1 MLQIS
6 SNGVGPTSKQNI
18 QRHACGIQLSKHVQK
33 SRKALASNQ
42 LWHGVV
48 FVARSSIR
56 HSCLS
61 FLEQPFRLS
70 SDTVFLEVSVCI
82 QLRWENLIIM
92 PDLSR
97 IGTFCFTRK
106 GAALQVSS
114 RDLYYISFWGM
125 FGEDPQ
131 LTHQKLKVT
140 RQARQ
145 ATVTRFRSHAGHVPS
160 RKSCG
165 PRSSEIPRATIS
177 LERVVPW
184 SRGQPIG
191 FCWEHVGETPWP
203 WGYPFVAGWFLK
215 ESPI

>member
-160 RKSCG
+160 RKSCAHG
-165 PRSSEIPRATIS
+165 VQRFRGLRSHWSVLCPGAGGSRLDSAENMWGKLHGHGGTPLS
-177 LERVVPW
+177 LV
-184 SRGQPIG
+184 G
-191 FCWEHVGETPWP
+191 F
-203 WGYPFVAGWFLK
+203 
-215 ESPI
+215 